1 MLAMKQVRLN
11 GGPRKQIS
19 LDNPFRCVD
28 TTQRILCDGVG
39 KLPSVAQGGKLNL
52 GFVDFIW
59 RKARAF
65 GWCYQA
71 ATAPRVKERSE
82 DKGKGTE
89 GLGQF
94 MKQGAFAWDFRREML
109 AKMAGVEEFPSRI
122 SVGVFEDTGQ
132 FVSDSFAADEADT
145 GCGLN
150 DRSEGVGFDF
160 KFISSSESYGSK
172 HPEAVLADSIGW
184 VSDRSEGF
192 RPQVGLSADEID
204 DEVFQWIVEQ
214 AVDGKVASL
223 GILFGGSEFDPIRTS
238 SVGVGTIGAESGHFD
253 LAFLFR
259 DSALDEDDAE
269 SFSDRLGMRFPEC
282 TADLLGRGIC
292 GDIEIFGLDSKKSI
306 ANAAASVIG
315 GKTTI
320 V

>member
-1 MLAMKQVRLN
+1 M
-11 GGPRKQIS
+11 
-19 LDNPFRCVD
+19 
-28 TTQRILCDGVG
+28 
-39 KLPSVAQGGKLNL
+39 NL
-52 GFVDFIW
+52 GLVDFIW
-59 RKARAF
+59 CKARAV
-65 GWCYQA
+65 GWCFQA

-82 DKGKGTE
+82 DKGKGAE

-94 MKQGAFAWDFRREML
+94 IKQGAFAWDFRREMF
-109 AKMAGVEEFPSRI
+109 AKMTGVEEFPSRI
-122 SVGVFEDTGQ
+122 SVGMFEDTGQ
-132 FVSDSFAADEADT
+132 FVSDSFAANEADT

-160 KFISSSESYGSK
+160 KFISGGESYSSK
-172 HPEAVLADSIGW
+172 HPQTVFADSIGW
-184 VSDRSEGF
+184 VSDCSEGF

-204 DEVFQWIVEQ
+204 HEVFKWIEEQ

-223 GILFGGSEFDPIRTS
+223 CVLFGGSEFDPIRSS
-238 SVGVGTIGAESGHFD
+238 SVRVGAVGSECGHFD

-282 TADLLGRGIC
+282 TADLLGRGV
-292 GDIEIFGLDSKKSI
+292 GSDIEIFGLDSKKSI